1 MLTVSAFRTPG
12 RYYSLERI
20 NAKNVTDI
28 EDYLQGG
35 TQYVMHIKVRML
47 VTLRIIYK
55 EAHRMSCTSR

>member
-1 MLTVSAFRTPG
+1 MVLTVSAFRTPG

-35 TQYVMHIKVRML
+35 TQNVMHIKVRML
-47 VTLRIIYK
+47 VT
-55 EAHRMSCTSR
+55 